1 MSWIGHCSKAF
12 GDAAINAGEMVL
24 VPFDGGIESFAGWQD
39 VDSAPSRVDAIAG
52 DCDRPSRAPWC
63 GLRSSSDAVVGHLF
77 RHRSPEAPL
86 TTPAGVHWW
95 IGRVQSWSYAATNQ
109 RLPIGLP
116 TSAK

>member
-1 MSWIGHCSKAF
+1 M
-12 GDAAINAGEMVL
+12 E
-24 VPFDGGIESFAGWQD
+24 D

-52 DCDRPSRAPWC
+52 DCDTPSRAPWC
-63 GLRSSSDAVVGHLF
+63 GLRSSSDVAVGHLF

-109 RLPIGLP
+109 RLPMLNSINTMLP
-116 TSAK
+116 DSQCVR